1 MKISKKKSQILL
13 ALVGLL
19 AVLLLSG
26 FIAYKA
32 IASNE
37 ESNSDR
43 RSENSLKNKSNDDTD
58 ISNNLEKNFIVEK
71 VEKNEKVENDEIKK
85 LGKDYPVLKSGDL
98 TSISKD
104 IYIKLKLDD
113 ENSETLAFE
122 GLYKGVPCISLYH
135 NTRSLHDILNSEF
148 WESRILAIGSMETD
162 DVFVI
167 LKDDRWDEDKKRML
181 DVEEFYR
188 KGLDKGFS
196 LRNCKLK
203 SSNANICSIAN
214 YEVTVGYLDDNGSKV
229 YDLLVK
235 NGKSEYISP
244 IFTTLQGSFLYKE
257 GTYFVTNAFYYLN
270 TFEYIYPFQLQQ
282 FLLSSFHEIYPFELQ
297 QLLTPLTKI
306 VESVESV
313 GYSFTKLRLD
323 MFQFEIVDANVKRV
337 VLSDFSFLEPISKD
351 DKDSNKNMKS
361 LGKIFE
367 ELLTKSKKVKKVD
380 YKEFEKLLKS
390 MTLSKKPD
398 YDTIYKTI
406 EDMLKPKKSL
416 IKRMLNI

>member
-13 ALVGLL
+13 ASVGLL
-19 AVLLLSG
+19 AVLLLSC

-32 IASNE
+32 IASND
-37 ESNSDR
+37 ESNMDTK
-43 RSENSLKNKSNDDTD
+43 SETTLKNKSNHNGGILQSIGKNSLNENED
-58 ISNNLEKNFIVEK
+58 EKKDNVDGKKNSVEI
-71 VEKNEKVENDEIKK
+71 DEIKK
-85 LGKDYPVLKSGDL
+85 LAKDYPILKPEDL
-98 TSISKD
+98 ASFSKD

-122 GLYKGVPCISLYH
+122 GLHKGIPCISLY
-135 NTRSLHDILNSEF
+135 RKIESLHDILNSDY
-148 WESRILAIGSMETD
+148 WKHRIVAISSMETD
-162 DVFVI
+162 DIFVV
-167 LKDDRWDEDKKRML
+167 LKDERWDEDKEGML
-181 DVEEFYR
+181 DVKEFYR

-196 LRNCKLK
+196 LRKCKTK
-203 SSNANICSIAN
+203 TFNANICSTAN
-214 YEVTVGYLDDNGSKV
+214 YEVIVGYLDDNGSKV
-229 YDLLVK
+229 YDLLLK

-257 GTYFVTNAFYYLN
+257 GTYFVTNTYDYLN
-270 TFEYIYPFQLQQ
+270 TFHYIYPFQ
-282 FLLSSFHEIYPFELQ
+282 LQ

-323 MFQFEIVDANVKRV
+323 MFQFEMVDAIVKRV

-380 YKEFEKLLKS
+380 YKEFENLLKS

-406 EDMLKPKKSL
+406 EEMLKPKKSL